1 MPWTRIGRWPTA
13 GSRTFIAMT
22 KSLSPACVDEGSR
35 DVIMPRM
42 WWMTHRHALSHSLSL
57 CEYSCVEVCGRGRPA
72 NLGAPGSTP
81 GVTPTRDAGCLG
93 CFKAAPSFTSSPLS
107 SPFLL
112 KKGRNA
118 RLQAL
123 CFILRKWCPRG
134 RWHVWDPLA
143 VEPDRGP
150 RARDLNLK

>member
-81 GVTPTRDAGCLG
+81 GNTTRCRLSLG

-134 RWHVWDPLA
+134 WHVWDP
-143 VEPDRGP
+143 RR
-150 RARDLNLK
+150 RARPRSARPRSQTQLF